1 MYTQFFGNYLLEK
14 GILTTSQ
21 LTDALTEQSKVHI
34 KLGTLAIHAGYMT
47 AGEVDS
53 VVVLQTHQDKK
64 FGELAI
70 EEGYLT
76 EEQVQSLLDAQTPD
90 YLLLGQVLI
99 EQGILTNTQFENL
112 LIEYQSENEICDLDL
127 SNFQKKK
134 FDEMVS
140 QICEFSDSVQEE
152 RLVEYLQLFVNNLI
166 RFIGNDFTLL
176 NPIPCNEY
184 PSVYGV
190 AQTVYGSF
198 ELQSLLDTNETT
210 AIEFASRYANES
222 FSDFDEYVKA
232 ALEDFLNLHNGL
244 FNVNMSNEYSL
255 ELMLTPPEAHINEVI
270 GYDAPHYI
278 LPIIYPFGTLN
289 FVFAIS

>member
-112 LIEYQSENEICDLDL
+112 LIEYQSENEIYDLDL

-244 FNVNMSNEYSL
+244 FNVNMSNEYSM
-255 ELMLTPPEAHINEVI
+255 ELMLTPPEAHVNEVLS
-270 GYDAPHYI
+270 YDAPHFI

>member
-140 QICEFSDSVQEE
+140 QICEFSDFVQEE

-198 ELQSLLDTNETT
+198 ELQSFLDTNETT

-270 GYDAPHYI
+270 GYDAPHCI